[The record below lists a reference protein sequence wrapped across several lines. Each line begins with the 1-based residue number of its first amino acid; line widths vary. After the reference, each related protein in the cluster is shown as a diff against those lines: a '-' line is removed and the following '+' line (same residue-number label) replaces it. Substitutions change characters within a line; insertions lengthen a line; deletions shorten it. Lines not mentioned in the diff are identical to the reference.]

1 MKAKLPP
8 TDSRLRQ
15 DVKFWENH
23 DLESANAEKDRLESN
38 QAERL
43 RMKQEE
49 AGQTGNV
56 HLGGLPSEEEDDNTD
71 VAAATISIQDLYEPR
86 FFNKICTLDEE
97 GNKVYSYTPKGN
109 KYWEDRER
117 GNWDYV
123 PRIFDDSCEGL

>member
-71 VAAATISIQDLYEPR
+71 VAAATISI
-86 FFNKICTLDEE
+86 
-97 GNKVYSYTPKGN
+97 
-109 KYWEDRER
+109 
-117 GNWDYV
+117 
-123 PRIFDDSCEGL
+123 